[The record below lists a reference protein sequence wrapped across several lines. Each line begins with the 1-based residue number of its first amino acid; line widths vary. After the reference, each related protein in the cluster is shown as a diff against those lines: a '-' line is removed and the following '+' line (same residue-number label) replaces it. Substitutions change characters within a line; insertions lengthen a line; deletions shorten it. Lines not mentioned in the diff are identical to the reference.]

1 MLGPVPA
8 TVTEYLAPRVASARR
23 AALRALDS
31 PRYLALLDDLDALI
45 ASPPD
50 ERAAASPAW
59 TLRADV
65 ARAYRRLRRA
75 ARIAEGLADGPELDT
90 ALHETRK
97 AAKRARYAADAV
109 VPSAGQPAERFAARM
124 QALQSVLGDHHDTV
138 VARAAIR
145 DLGIRAH
152 LAGDNAF
159 TFGLLFE
166 LDAADARQLSDEAWL
181 AWLDARGKKLR
192 RWLG

>member
-1 MLGPVPA
+1 
-8 TVTEYLAPRVASARR
+8 
-23 AALRALDS
+23 
-31 PRYLALLDDLDALI
+31 
-45 ASPPD
+45 
-50 ERAAASPAW
+50 
-59 TLRADV
+59 
-65 ARAYRRLRRA
+65 
-75 ARIAEGLADGPELDT
+75 
-90 ALHETRK
+90 
-97 AAKRARYAADAV
+97 
-109 VPSAGQPAERFAARM
+109 
-124 QALQSVLGDHHDTV
+124 